1 MGYPLNELY
10 QEVATIAL
18 YFNWSREE
26 ILNLEHQERLIWLQ
40 QIYQLTNQ

>member
-1 MGYPLNELY
+1 MGYPLNRLY

-26 ILNLEHQERLIWLQ
+26 ILNLEHAERLIWLQ
-40 QIYQLTNQ
+40 QIKKLTSE